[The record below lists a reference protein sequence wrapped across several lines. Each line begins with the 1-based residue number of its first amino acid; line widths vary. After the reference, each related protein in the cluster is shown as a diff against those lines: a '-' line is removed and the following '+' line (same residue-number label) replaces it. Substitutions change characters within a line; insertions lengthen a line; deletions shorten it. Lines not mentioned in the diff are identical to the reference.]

1 MNEYKPIGVDSALNM
16 LVQLFGRPY
25 VVPGDEKASDVVGTY
40 NVNVQNQL
48 ETDKDTFGEDRL
60 SQFGTPVF
68 GTFWAVPSSLP
79 YLRYDENGK
88 LVELKIPSFEFPIA
102 TVVEFSRRK
111 GTVVTETI
119 GGKGSVKEIMGL
131 SDWNVS
137 IRGLIVQDDSRWEG
151 KTVSEQ
157 QKRLD
162 KLNEIAGAIK
172 IEGKIF
178 ADREIHHILIQELR
192 YTPVQGKPGL
202 VQYEIDALSD
212 EVFFF

>member
-1 MNEYKPIGVDSALNM
+1 MNEYKPIGVDSALNL

-25 VVPGDEKASDVVGTY
+25 IVPGDEKTEQIVGAY
-40 NVNVQNQL
+40 NVTVQADD

-68 GTFWAVPSSLP
+68 GTFWAVPGSLP
-79 YLRYDENGK
+79 YLRYDDNNK
-88 LVELKIPSFEFPIA
+88 LVETKIPSFEFPIA
-102 TVVEFSRRK
+102 SIVEFSRPK

-131 SDWNVS
+131 SDWVIS
-137 IRGLIVQDDSRWEG
+137 IRGLIVQDDSRNSF
-151 KTVSEQ
+151 KTVAEQ
-157 QKRLD
+157 QKQLD
-162 KLNEIAGAIK
+162 KLNEVAGAIK
-172 IEGKIF
+172 INGKLF
-178 ADREIHHILIQELR
+178 FERDIHHILIQELR

-212 EVFFF
+212 EEFFF

>member
-40 NVNVQNQL
+40 NVSIENEN
-48 ETDKDTFGEDRL
+48 ENEYDRL
-60 SQFGTPVF
+60 SQFGTPIF
-68 GTFWAVPSSLP
+68 GSFKVAAGTYKA
-79 YLRYDENGK
+79 YDDNDK
-88 LVELKIPSFEFPIA
+88 LSDVQVDEFEFPVASI
-102 TVVEFSRRK
+102 VEFSRRK

-137 IRGLIVQDDSRWEG
+137 IRGLIVQDDSRNNYRA
-151 KTVSEQ
+151 VVEQ
-157 QKRLD
+157 QKQLD
-162 KLNEIAGAIK
+162 KLNEVAGAIK
-172 IEGKIF
+172 VEGKLF
-178 ADREIHHILIQELR
+178 FERDIHHILIQELR